1 MMKVIVIGASH
12 GGLEAVTALTERA
25 DVTKILWF
33 DQGDISALVGPE
45 IEKILTNEVTLFS
58 HSQVTNVE
66 PEKHM
71 IKVKSAGHVLYESY
85 DKLILGVGAAA
96 VKLPVPG
103 NQLDNIKT
111 LRSRQDMNNLRK
123 AAIDSSVNNVVVIGA
138 GYIGIGAIEIFASA
152 GKKVTVIDVFDQPL
166 ATYLDSE
173 LTTVLAQ
180 EMRDHGVK
188 LALGQRVEK
197 FVGEESVKEVVT
209 DQATFSADLVVLSA
223 GARPNTAWLQ
233 DAVKIL
239 PNGMIKT
246 NEYMQTSDPDIFAI
260 GDATTVYSNAA
271 KQDLTIQLAT
281 NAVRQGRFA
290 VRNLTENRH
299 PFEGVQGSSGLKL
312 FNYMF
317 ASTGL
322 NTPSSERL
330 GIEVKSV
337 FLKQKILDDQLPTP
351 VNAEVMFKLFYD
363 PKTLKI
369 LGAQILSKKDL
380 TAYINTISLAIQTGI
395 TIEELAYADFFFQP
409 LFNTPWNLLNQAG
422 QQAMKQAGIA

>member
-1 MMKVIVIGASH
+1 MKVIVIGASH
-12 GGLEAVTALTERA
+12 GGLEAVTALTERT
-25 DVTKILWF
+25 DVAEILWF
-33 DQGDISALVGPE
+33 DQGDIQSLVGTE
-45 IEKILTNEVTLFS
+45 IENIGSHRVKLFS
-58 HSQVTNVE
+58 HSQVTKVD
-66 PEKHM
+66 PEKQIVEAHSEGQ
-71 IKVKSAGHVLYESY
+71 ILQESY
-85 DKLILGVGAAA
+85 DKLILGVGATA

-103 NQLDNIKT
+103 NQLANIKT
-111 LRSRQDMNNLRK
+111 LRSRQDMNNLRQ
-123 AAIDSSVNNVVVIGA
+123 AALDPTINNVVVIGA
-138 GYIGIGAIEIFASA
+138 GYIGIGAVEIFASA

-166 ATYLDSE
+166 ATYLDPE
-173 LTTVLAQ
+173 LTDVLTK
-180 EMRDHGVK
+180 EMTEHDVT

-197 FVGEESVKEVVT
+197 FNGEQTVNEVVT
-209 DQATFSADLVVLSA
+209 DQATFPADLVVLSV

-233 DAVKIL
+233 DEITLL

-260 GDATTVYSNAA
+260 GDAVMVYSNAA
-271 KQDLTIQLAT
+271 KQDLTIQLAS

-312 FNYMF
+312 FDYLF
-317 ASTGL
+317 AATGL

-330 GIEVKSV
+330 EIDVKSV
-337 FLKQKILDDQLPTP
+337 FLKQNILDDHIPAP
-351 VNAEVMFKLFYD
+351 VNAEVLFKLFYD

-380 TAYINTISLAIQTGI
+380 TAYINTISLALQTDI
-395 TIEELAYADFFFQP
+395 TIEELAYTDFFFQP

-422 QQAMKQAGIA
+422 QQAMKQEGLF

>member
-1 MMKVIVIGASH
+1 MKVIVIGASH
-12 GGLEAVTALTERA
+12 GGLEAVTALTERT
-25 DVTKILWF
+25 DVAEILWF
-33 DQGDISALVGPE
+33 DQGDIQSLVGTE
-45 IEKILTNEVTLFS
+45 IENIGSHRVKLFS
-58 HSQVTNVE
+58 HSQVTKVD
-66 PEKHM
+66 PEKRIVEAHSEGQ
-71 IKVKSAGHVLYESY
+71 ILQESY
-85 DKLILGVGAAA
+85 DKLILGVGATA

-103 NQLDNIKT
+103 NQLANIKT
-111 LRSRQDMNNLRK
+111 LRSRQDMNNLRQ
-123 AAIDSSVNNVVVIGA
+123 AALDPTINNVVVIGA
-138 GYIGIGAIEIFASA
+138 GYIGIGAVEIFASA

-166 ATYLDSE
+166 ATYLDPE
-173 LTTVLAQ
+173 LTDVLTK
-180 EMRDHGVK
+180 EMTEHAVT

-197 FVGEESVKEVVT
+197 FNGEQTVNEVVT
-209 DQATFSADLVVLSA
+209 DQATFPANLVVLSV

-233 DAVKIL
+233 DEITLL

-260 GDATTVYSNAA
+260 GDAVMVYSNAA
-271 KQDLTIQLAT
+271 KQDLTIQLAS

-312 FNYMF
+312 FDYLF
-317 ASTGL
+317 AATGL

-330 GIEVKSV
+330 EIDVKSV
-337 FLKQKILDDQLPTP
+337 FLKQNILDDHIPAP
-351 VNAEVMFKLFYD
+351 VNAEVLFKLFYD

-380 TAYINTISLAIQTGI
+380 TAYINTISLALQTDI
-395 TIEELAYADFFFQP
+395 TIEELAYTDFFFQP

-422 QQAMKQAGIA
+422 QQAMKQEGLF